1 MLLTGIYVL
10 ARAYAF
16 KLDQCDA
23 RTLTT
28 RLSSFLLLHLSRRPY
43 SRSGIMVGKNSPRLF
58 PLISGRLI
66 VACLVAKFYA
76 SASALCLVD
85 DGGVGMDGHY

>member
-1 MLLTGIYVL
+1 MPEHLRL
-10 ARAYAF
+10 A
-16 KLDQCDA
+16 C
-23 RTLTT
+23 
-28 RLSSFLLLHLSRRPY
+28 HLFY
-43 SRSGIMVGKNSPRLF
+43 YYTCLADHTRSGIMVGKNSPRLF

-76 SASALCLVD
+76 SASALCIVD